1 MIILCPSELIS
12 ETVGAFNEL
21 SLKDT
26 IHGKYDGTV
35 EADGDSLVVDGQ
47 TLSWTAE
54 TLCTPFLIFIFC
66 FIMLCGIRSLSFIF
80 GGQWPTVE
88 DCFVPYP

>member
-1 MIILCPSELIS
+1 MF
-12 ETVGAFNEL
+12 ETVGAFMIEL

-47 TLSWTAE
+47 TPTWTAE
-54 TLCTPFLIFIFC
+54 TLCTPF
-66 FIMLCGIRSLSFIF
+66 
-80 GGQWPTVE
+80 
-88 DCFVPYP
+88 

>member
-1 MIILCPSELIS
+1 MDR
-12 ETVGAFNEL
+12 

-47 TLSWTAE
+47 TP
-54 TLCTPFLIFIFC
+54 TPMKLQYMFC
-66 FIMLCGIRSLSFIF
+66 F
-80 GGQWPTVE
+80 
-88 DCFVPYP
+88 